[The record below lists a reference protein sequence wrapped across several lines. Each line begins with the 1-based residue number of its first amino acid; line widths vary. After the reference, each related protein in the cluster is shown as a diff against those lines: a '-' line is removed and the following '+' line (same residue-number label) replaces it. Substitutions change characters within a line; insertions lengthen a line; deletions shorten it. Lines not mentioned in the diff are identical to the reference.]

1 MVSLLHSL
9 ISVNILKGT
18 LIRYS
23 GGDKNMGTIKQ
34 NPAVNIE
41 NLENRVSE
49 IVSLLEKARLDDYV
63 DLMTNKKRRLYIGF
77 AEGLVRGFGMAI
89 GFTLLGALALFLMRQ
104 IVMLNLPI
112 IGDFIAELV
121 KIVQDNL

>member
-1 MVSLLHSL
+1 
-9 ISVNILKGT
+9 
-18 LIRYS
+18 
-23 GGDKNMGTIKQ
+23 MGTIKQ